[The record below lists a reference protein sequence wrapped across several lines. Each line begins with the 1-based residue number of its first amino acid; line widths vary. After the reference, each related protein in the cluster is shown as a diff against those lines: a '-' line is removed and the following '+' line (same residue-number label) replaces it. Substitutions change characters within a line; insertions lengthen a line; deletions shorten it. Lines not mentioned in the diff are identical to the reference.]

1 MPAAGS
7 IGDNPVV
14 PARSPSSSIAA
25 NRKERRVLR
34 PLEAINLLAL
44 AAVSLLTLA
53 LSRRL
58 ADPGGLLLRYAIMA
72 AALTIV
78 AAFVRVEERLP
89 APVRFLLDFYP
100 AAFIPVLYETLG
112 VLIFAARGGARD
124 GLLIAADRALF
135 GVDVTVWLEKFVR
148 PWLTN
153 LFYAAYTTYYF
164 ISLTL
169 GFFLWRRNIPALRRY
184 IFTLTLCYYFS
195 YAGYFAVPAL
205 GPRFALADRQTVVLE
220 STRMAAAIAQTLD
233 ELEHTKLDVFP
244 SGHTMLAAAVLF
256 VAFRRARDV
265 FWWLLPVA
273 TCLILSTVYC
283 RYHYVV
289 DVLAGLVLAAV
300 TVPVGDRIY
309 ERLEKGRWNAS
320 AGVE

>member
-1 MPAAGS
+1 MF
-7 IGDNPVV
+7 
-14 PARSPSSSIAA
+14 
-25 NRKERRVLR
+25 R
-34 PLEAINLLAL
+34 PLEAVNLLAL
-44 AAVSLLTLA
+44 CAVSLLTLL

-58 ADPGGLLLRYAIMA
+58 ADPAGLLRRYAIMA
-72 AALTIV
+72 AGLALI
-78 AAFVRVEERLP
+78 AALVRREGRLP
-89 APVRFLLDFYP
+89 VPIRFLLDFYP

-124 GLLIAADRALF
+124 ELLIAADRALF
-135 GVDVTVWLEKFVR
+135 GVDVTVWLERFAR

-153 LFYAAYTTYYF
+153 VFYVAYTTYYF

-169 GFFLWRRNIPALRRY
+169 GFVLWSRDVPALRRY
-184 IFTLTLCYYFS
+184 IFTLTLCYYVS

-205 GPRFALADRQTVVLE
+205 GPRFALASRQTVLLE
-220 STRMAAAIAQTLD
+220 STPVAAAIAQTLN

-256 VAFRRARDV
+256 VAFRRAREV

-273 TCLILSTVYC
+273 ACLILSTVYC

-289 DVLAGLVLAAV
+289 DVLAGLILAAV
-300 TVPVGDRIY
+300 TVPLGDRIY
-309 ERLEKGRWNAS
+309 DRLTRDRGPAVAAEALPRG
-320 AGVE
+320 